1 MNDTCL
7 INRTMHEII
16 YNIYVWDYHYETAID
31 EEWLAFLMHEA
42 KERAQGRPIR
52 VEKEKISI
60 EEMNS
65 IMQAKIDD
73 NEKIWWDA
81 KKTKNPAEYVERY
94 WLLKDIEK
102 EKALAIHNT

>member
-1 MNDTCL
+1 
-7 INRTMHEII
+7 
-16 YNIYVWDYHYETAID
+16 
-31 EEWLAFLMHEA
+31 MHEA

-73 NEKIWWDA
+73 NEKIW
-81 KKTKNPAEYVERY
+81 
-94 WLLKDIEK
+94 
-102 EKALAIHNT
+102 